1 MVYVKRQ
8 SKELTRR
15 VATRVNSLTQYQP
28 IPIRK
33 RALLIGIRYGKG
45 DERDDV
51 LTGPHSDVDEWKKL
65 LVGSYGY
72 REEDVIV
79 MKDTEAEIGS
89 RLYPNHA
96 NITRVLA
103 DEFILKNKENVSYF
117 FLCSYNAI
125 PPLLHQFSRLTHSLH
140 RSDSGHSGQTDCHDG
155 TEEDDKNELIIPV
168 DAIDDSERTILDDDL
183 KKALVTCLP
192 PRCKLVAVLDTCHSG
207 TLMDLDHHRCNRVV
221 RLSSNVRRVQRK
233 FRETRSRVAGLLPN
247 GSTLTLAEVL
257 QCANQVGTAFAPRTF
272 KVKTC
277 SGLCL
282 RSRTYRPDVLCISAC
297 RDGEQAWEDLRKD
310 GASVARAMLKYL
322 KHDPTPTYKDLMRNI
337 ADSLQSQNI
346 ERKNDEKESN
356 GERKD
361 NKGNKQN
368 PELSSEVPLHMS
380 DRLYL

>member
-117 FLCSYNAI
+117 FLY
-125 PPLLHQFSRLTHSLH
+125 
-140 RSDSGHSGQTDCHDG
+140 SGHSGQTDCHDG